1 MSEALRQMAVYARSL
16 NPEVAI
22 EVNPHGI
29 TGENRAWEAGL
40 TTPSFLKW
48 TDSLWTEE
56 PNVPRLESDGRLV
69 SRIRSYKLGWG
80 ICWRRR
86 PA

>member
-1 MSEALRQMAVYARSL
+1 
-16 NPEVAI
+16 
-22 EVNPHGI
+22 
-29 TGENRAWEAGL
+29 
-40 TTPSFLKW
+40 
-48 TDSLWTEE
+48 LWTEE